1 MSEVNRRANEL
12 NYQVQLYA
20 FDLYQREYFDKK
32 HFSGNDYYSEL
43 HRELHRI
50 KKTMERWMDYC
61 DCTDCNEAFFLQSRK
76 EKIELKLSEMKLERQ
91 NERDSF
97 VLEYVSK

>member
-1 MSEVNRRANEL
+1 MDEVNRRANEL

-20 FDLYQREYFDKK
+20 FSLYQKEHFDKR
-32 HFSGNDYYSEL
+32 HFSGKDYYSEL

-61 DCTDCNEAFFLQSRK
+61 DYIDCNKAFFMQSRK

-91 NERDSF
+91 NERKSF
-97 VLEYVSK
+97 VMNFVSS